1 MGIDVG
7 IDIGARKV
15 KVTTTSNSISSTFL
29 FDASDARL
37 VADTLH
43 ACADTL
49 TEDNRRLIDEKRD
62 SEL

>member
-15 KVTTTSNSISSTFL
+15 KVVATSGQMSTTYL
-29 FDASDARL
+29 YDASDARL
-37 VADTLH
+37 IADTLN
-43 ACADTL
+43 ACANTL

-62 SEL
+62 AEL